1 MKIKK
6 EEDRIAKLQESERQI
21 EKPMLFHFSP
31 GSIVLHFVSTSG
43 HRPAFPAGEE
53 DEDEDDPHL
62 SSRQIEKSLLF
73 SILMILTFAADEK
86 ASFPPGCKFVP
97 LCLLLI

>member
-31 GSIVLHFVSTSG
+31 GSIVLHFISTSG
-43 HRPAFPAGEE
+43 HRPVFPAGEE
-53 DEDEDDPHL
+53 DEDEEEDEDDPHL
-62 SSRQIEKSLLF
+62 SSRRRSFLL
-73 SILMILTFAADEK
+73 SDAK
-86 ASFPPGCKFVP
+86 
-97 LCLLLI
+97 LI